1 MRTPFDDVERDDMF
15 DLDQAGGGRASVG
28 LLAKS
33 SRKVKK
39 PQYAKFAGN
48 AKVEQVPLANGA
60 RRAGATGP
68 SVSKA
73 VTAKE
78 IKQALLRRLAE
89 KKMIREEAE
98 ELAAADDFADDA
110 PDDHHELQ
118 NRPRESRRIYALVC
132 LMWILLG
139 IGTGVTAFRVV
150 QSASSSQGGTVGP
163 STLSG
168 SDFHFRGHGGTPP
181 PHTPTPL
188 PPSPQLPPAPPPS
201 SPPPRSPSPESP
213 PLPAPPPREPPGPVN
228 RLNQR
233 WRLERTT
240 HNIATAGVL
249 MHALIGD
256 GIDSG
261 GLRNGNPDL
270 DHPLRSIWRTD
281 SGLATADR
289 MSATMVNHRHPEI
302 IRCLGQCG
310 DDWHDLPAIV
320 LKPTNAV
327 QRRINCIGWRPI
339 DSLSYNCWPA
349 GGDENCRPGCPERQ
363 QWCDRRGG
371 IDAQSDCSVDGEAE
385 RMRGCCAA
393 LPPDDWAGMLAMQS
407 AHMDTGPCPRLE
419 KNCDSYDVIEARR
432 WNEVILDRQREPW
445 DNELAD
451 MIEAVVIAPRAAP
464 NVVEFGR
471 AVHQA
476 LAGVMGV
483 ELPFL
488 YYDTANTTSPF
499 SWAMPERYAP
509 TCDAPDDTKCAD
521 VGNDCCA
528 PPHLNEKAK
537 CNGGLVPVRFY
548 SACKRW
554 PGETNGKFSCCAA
567 PETS

>member
-201 SPPPRSPSPESP
+201 SPPPRSPSPDSP
-213 PLPAPPPREPPGPVN
+213 PLPAPPPRVPPGPVN

-233 WRLERTT
+233 WRL
-240 HNIATAGVL
+240 
-249 MHALIGD
+249 
-256 GIDSG
+256 
-261 GLRNGNPDL
+261 
-270 DHPLRSIWRTD
+270 
-281 SGLATADR
+281 
-289 MSATMVNHRHPEI
+289 
-302 IRCLGQCG
+302 
-310 DDWHDLPAIV
+310 
-320 LKPTNAV
+320 
-327 QRRINCIGWRPI
+327 
-339 DSLSYNCWPA
+339 
-349 GGDENCRPGCPERQ
+349 
-363 QWCDRRGG
+363 
-371 IDAQSDCSVDGEAE
+371 
-385 RMRGCCAA
+385 
-393 LPPDDWAGMLAMQS
+393 
-407 AHMDTGPCPRLE
+407 
-419 KNCDSYDVIEARR
+419 
-432 WNEVILDRQREPW
+432 
-445 DNELAD
+445 
-451 MIEAVVIAPRAAP
+451 
-464 NVVEFGR
+464 
-471 AVHQA
+471 
-476 LAGVMGV
+476 
-483 ELPFL
+483 
-488 YYDTANTTSPF
+488 
-499 SWAMPERYAP
+499 
-509 TCDAPDDTKCAD
+509 
-521 VGNDCCA
+521 
-528 PPHLNEKAK
+528 
-537 CNGGLVPVRFY
+537 
-548 SACKRW
+548 
-554 PGETNGKFSCCAA
+554 
-567 PETS
+567 